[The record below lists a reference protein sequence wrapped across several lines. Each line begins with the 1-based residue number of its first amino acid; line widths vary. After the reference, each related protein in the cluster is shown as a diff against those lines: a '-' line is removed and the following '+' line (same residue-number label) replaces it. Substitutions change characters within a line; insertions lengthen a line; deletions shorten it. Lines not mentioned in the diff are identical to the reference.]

1 MLLIR
6 EKLESTHKKSKF
18 FIQQGGIFMSS
29 NKKAI
34 ITGAGSGIGQ
44 STAVR
49 LAKEGVDIAV
59 VDISEKG
66 GNETVEMVK
75 GLGANAIFIK
85 ADVSRKEEVK
95 NYVDKTLEE
104 FDRIDYFFNNA
115 GISGSG
121 QFFLN
126 TSVEEIEQIVGIN
139 LMGAL
144 YGVRY
149 VAEAML
155 KNGGGSIVNTAS
167 SAGVIGQDSV
177 VTYSATKHGIV
188 GLTKSMV
195 AEYAKDGLRVNAI
208 APGPT
213 ETPMVK
219 AFYAANPEMKENA
232 TGGIPQKRLGTP
244 EEVAELVTF
253 LLTSKAEYIN
263 GEVIRID
270 GGFTNTK

>member
-1 MLLIR
+1 MT
-6 EKLESTHKKSKF
+6 KT
-18 FIQQGGIFMSS
+18 
-29 NKKAI
+29 AI
-34 ITGAGSGIGQ
+34 ITGGGSGIGQ
-44 STAVR
+44 ATAVR
-49 LAKEGVDIAV
+49 LAKEGINIAV
-59 VDISEKG
+59 VDVSEKG
-66 GNETVEMVK
+66 GNETVELVK
-75 GLGANAIFIK
+75 GAGADAIFIK
-85 ADVSRKEEVK
+85 ADVSKAEEVK
-95 NYVDKTLEE
+95 NYVDTTVEH
-104 FDRIDYFFNNA
+104 FGSIDYFFNNA

-121 QFFLN
+121 SYYLD
-126 TSVEEIEQIVGIN
+126 SSIEEIEKIVGIN
-139 LMGAL
+139 LLGAL

-149 VAEAML
+149 VAEVML

-188 GLTKSMV
+188 GLTKSLV

-219 AFYAANPEMKENA
+219 AFYEANPAMKENA
-232 TGGIPQKRLGTP
+232 TAGIPQKRLGTS

-253 LLTSKAEYIN
+253 LLTSKVEYIN

-270 GGFTNTK
+270 GGFTNVK

>member
-1 MLLIR
+1 MR
-6 EKLESTHKKSKF
+6 KT
-18 FIQQGGIFMSS
+18 
-29 NKKAI
+29 AI
-34 ITGAGSGIGQ
+34 ITGAGSGLGQ
-44 STAVR
+44 AAAIR
-49 LAKEGVDIAV
+49 LAKEGINIAAVDIN
-59 VDISEKG
+59 EKG
-66 GNETVEMVK
+66 GRETVETAKQK
-75 GLGANAIFIK
+75 GVDALFIK
-85 ADVSRKEEVK
+85 ADVSNPEDVK
-95 NYVDKTLEE
+95 NYVEQTIEH
-104 FDRIDYFFNNA
+104 FGSINYFFYYL

-121 QFFLN
+121 SYFLD
-126 TSVEEIEQIVGIN
+126 SKIEEIQQIVNIN

-177 VTYSATKHGIV
+177 VTYSATKHGII

-219 AFYAANPEMKENA
+219 AFYEANPSMKENA
-232 TGGIPQKRLGTP
+232 TKGIPQRRLGTP

-253 LLTSKAEYIN
+253 LLTSEAQYIN

>member
-1 MLLIR
+1 M
-6 EKLESTHKKSKF
+6 
-18 FIQQGGIFMSS
+18 
-29 NKKAI
+29 NKVAI
-34 ITGAGSGIGQ
+34 ITGAASGLGQ
-44 STAVR
+44 ATAVR
-49 LAKEGVDIAV
+49 LAEEGVNIAV
-59 VDISEKG
+59 VDVNEKAG
-66 GNETVEMVK
+66 KKTVEMVK
-75 GLGANAIFIK
+75 KAGPDAIFIK
-85 ADVSRKEEVK
+85 ADVSKPEEVK
-95 NYVDKTLEE
+95 NYVDKTVEH
-104 FDRIDYFFNNA
+104 FGKIDYFFNNA

-121 QFFLN
+121 EFFLN
-126 TSVEEIEQIVGIN
+126 TKIEEIDQIVGIN
-139 LMGAL
+139 LLGAL

-149 VAEAML
+149 VAEVML

-177 VTYSATKHGIV
+177 VTYSATKHGII

-219 AFYAANPEMKENA
+219 KFYDDNPAMKENA
-232 TGGIPQKRLGTP
+232 TSGIPQKRLGTP

-253 LLTSKAEYIN
+253 LLTSKAQYIN

>member
-1 MLLIR
+1 
-6 EKLESTHKKSKF
+6 
-18 FIQQGGIFMSS
+18 MSNS
-29 NKKAI
+29 NKVAI
-34 ITGAGSGIGQ
+34 ITGGGSGLGQ
-44 STAVR
+44 STALR
-49 LAKEGVDIAV
+49 LAEEKVNIAV

-75 GLGANAIFIK
+75 KLGVEAIFIK
-85 ADVSRKEEVK
+85 ADVSKQEDVK
-95 NYVDKTLEE
+95 NYVNQTVEQFGK
-104 FDRIDYFFNNA
+104 IDYFFNNA

-121 QFFLN
+121 SYFLD
-126 TSVEEIEQIVGIN
+126 SSIEEIEQIVGIN
-139 LMGAL
+139 LLGAL

-149 VAEAML
+149 VAEVML

-188 GLTKSMV
+188 GFTKSMV
-195 AEYAKDGLRVNAI
+195 AEYGKDGLRVNAI

-219 AFYAANPEMKENA
+219 SFYEANPAMKENA
-232 TGGIPQKRLGTP
+232 TKGIPQRRLGKP

>member
-1 MLLIR
+1 M
-6 EKLESTHKKSKF
+6 SKT
-18 FIQQGGIFMSS
+18 
-29 NKKAI
+29 AI
-34 ITGAGSGIGQ
+34 ITGGGSGLGQ

-49 LAKEGVDIAV
+49 LAQEGINIAV

-75 GLGANAIFIK
+75 KLGPDAIFIK
-85 ADVSRKEEVK
+85 ADVSKADDVK
-95 NYVDKTLEE
+95 NYVDQTVEH
-104 FDRIDYFFNNA
+104 FGSIDYFFNNA

-121 QFFLN
+121 KFFLD
-126 TSVEEIEQIVGIN
+126 TDISEIESIVGIN
-139 LMGAL
+139 LLGAL
-144 YGVRY
+144 YGMRY
-149 VAEAML
+149 VAEVML

-188 GLTKSMV
+188 GMTKSMV
-195 AEYAKDGLRVNAI
+195 AEYAKDGLRVNSI

-213 ETPMVK
+213 ETPMVE
-219 AFYAANPEMKENA
+219 AFYRDNPEMKENA
-232 TGGIPQKRLGTP
+232 TSGIPQKRLGTP
-244 EEVAELVTF
+244 EEVAELVAF
-253 LLTSKAEYIN
+253 LLTSKANYIN

>member
-1 MLLIR
+1 M
-6 EKLESTHKKSKF
+6 SKV
-18 FIQQGGIFMSS
+18 
-29 NKKAI
+29 AI
-34 ITGAGSGIGQ
+34 ITGGGSGLGQ
-44 STAVR
+44 ATAVR
-49 LAKEGVDIAV
+49 MAEEGVNIVV
-59 VDISEKG
+59 VDVNEKG
-66 GNETVEMVK
+66 GNETVELVK
-75 GLGANAIFIK
+75 AKGVDAMLVK
-85 ADVSRKEEVK
+85 ADVSKPEDVK
-95 NYVDKTLEE
+95 NYVDKTVEK
-104 FDRIDYFFNNA
+104 FGTINYFFNNA

-121 QFFLN
+121 VFFLD
-126 TSVEEIEQIVGIN
+126 SSIEEIEKIVGIN
-139 LMGAL
+139 LLGAL

-149 VAEAML
+149 VAEVML

-219 AFYAANPEMKENA
+219 AFYEANPEMKANA

-244 EEVAELVTF
+244 EEVAELVAF

>member
-1 MLLIR
+1 M
-6 EKLESTHKKSKF
+6 
-18 FIQQGGIFMSS
+18 
-29 NKKAI
+29 NKVAI
-34 ITGAGSGIGQ
+34 ITGGGSGLGQ
-44 STAVR
+44 AAALR
-49 LAKEGVDIAV
+49 LAEEGVNIAV
-59 VDISEKG
+59 VDINEEG
-66 GNETVEMVK
+66 GNQTVEMVK
-75 GLGANAIFIK
+75 KAGADSIFIK
-85 ADVSRKEEVK
+85 ADVSKQEDVK
-95 NYVDKTLEE
+95 NYVDLTVEH
-104 FDRIDYFFNNA
+104 FGTIDYFFNNA

-121 QFFLN
+121 AYFLD
-126 TSVEEIEQIVGIN
+126 SSIEEMNKIVGIN

-149 VAEAML
+149 VAEVML

-177 VTYSATKHGIV
+177 VTYSATKHGII

-195 AEYAKDGLRVNAI
+195 AEYGKEGLRVNAI

-219 AFYAANPEMKENA
+219 AFYEANPEMKENA
-232 TGGIPQKRLGTP
+232 TRGIPQKRLGTP
-244 EEVAELVTF
+244 EEVAELVAF

>member
-1 MLLIR
+1 M
-6 EKLESTHKKSKF
+6 SKT
-18 FIQQGGIFMSS
+18 
-29 NKKAI
+29 AI
-34 ITGAGSGIGQ
+34 ITGGGSGLGQ
-44 STAVR
+44 ATAVR
-49 LAKEGVDIAV
+49 LAKEGVNIAV
-59 VDISEKG
+59 VDVSEKG

-75 GLGANAIFIK
+75 ELGPDAIFIK
-85 ADVSRKEEVK
+85 ADVSKAEEVK
-95 NYVDKTLEE
+95 KYVDQTVEH
-104 FDRIDYFFNNA
+104 FGSIDYFFNNA

-121 QFFLN
+121 KFFLD
-126 TSVEEIEQIVGIN
+126 TDISEIEQIVGIN

-144 YGVRY
+144 YGVRF
-149 VAEAML
+149 VAEVML

-219 AFYAANPEMKENA
+219 AFYEANPEMKANA
-232 TGGIPQKRLGTP
+232 TGGIPQRRLGTAD
-244 EEVAELVTF
+244 EVAELVTF

>member
-1 MLLIR
+1 M
-6 EKLESTHKKSKF
+6 SKV
-18 FIQQGGIFMSS
+18 
-29 NKKAI
+29 AI
-34 ITGAGSGIGQ
+34 ITGGGSGLGQ
-44 STAVR
+44 ATAVR
-49 LAKEGVDIAV
+49 LAQEGINIVV
-59 VDISEKG
+59 VDVSEKG
-66 GNETVEMVK
+66 GNETVVMVK
-75 GLGANAIFIK
+75 EIGVDSIFVK
-85 ADVSRKEEVK
+85 ADVSKPEDVK
-95 NYVDKTLEE
+95 NYVDQTVSH
-104 FDRIDYFFNNA
+104 FGTIDYFFNNA

-121 QFFLN
+121 KFFLD
-126 TSVEEIEQIVGIN
+126 TTLEEINQIVGIN
-139 LMGAL
+139 LLGAL

-149 VAEAML
+149 VAEVML

-188 GLTKSMV
+188 GVTKSMV

-219 AFYAANPEMKENA
+219 TFYEANPEMKKNA

>member
-1 MLLIR
+1 MT
-6 EKLESTHKKSKF
+6 KV
-18 FIQQGGIFMSS
+18 
-29 NKKAI
+29 AI
-34 ITGAGSGIGQ
+34 ITGGGSGLGQ
-44 STAVR
+44 ATAIR
-49 LAKEGVDIAV
+49 MAQEGINIAV
-59 VDISEKG
+59 VDVSEKG
-66 GNETVEMVK
+66 GIETVEKVK
-75 GLGANAIFIK
+75 ALGVDAIFIK
-85 ADVSRKEEVK
+85 ADVSKAEEVK
-95 NYVDKTLEE
+95 NYVDTTMEK
-104 FDRIDYFFNNA
+104 FGSIDYFFNNA
-115 GISGSG
+115 GIAGSG
-121 QFFLN
+121 KFYLD
-126 TSVEEIEQIVGIN
+126 TTIEEINQIVGIN
-139 LMGAL
+139 LLGAL

-149 VAEAML
+149 VAEVML

-188 GLTKSMV
+188 GLTRSMV

-219 AFYAANPEMKENA
+219 AFYEANPEMKENA
-232 TGGIPQKRLGTP
+232 ASGIPQKRLGTS

-270 GGFTNTK
+270 GGFTSTK

>member
-1 MLLIR
+1 MAN
-6 EKLESTHKKSKF
+6 
-18 FIQQGGIFMSS
+18 G
-29 NKKAI
+29 NKVAV
-34 ITGAGSGIGQ
+34 ITGGGSGLGQ
-44 STAVR
+44 ATAVR
-49 LAKEGVDIAV
+49 LAEEKVNIAV

-66 GNETVEMVK
+66 GNETVEMVRK
-75 GLGANAIFIK
+75 LGVEAIFIK
-85 ADVSRKEEVK
+85 ADVSKQADVK
-95 NYVDKTLEE
+95 NYVDQTVEQFGK
-104 FDRIDYFFNNA
+104 IDYFFNNA

-121 QFFLN
+121 SYFLD
-126 TSVEEIEQIVGIN
+126 SSIEEIEQIVGIN
-139 LMGAL
+139 LLGAL

-149 VAEAML
+149 VAGVML

-177 VTYSATKHGIV
+177 VTYSATKHGII

-195 AEYAKDGLRVNAI
+195 AEYGKDGLRVNAI

-219 AFYAANPEMKENA
+219 AFYEANPAMKENA
-232 TGGIPQKRLGTP
+232 TKGIPQRRLGKP

>member
-1 MLLIR
+1 M
-6 EKLESTHKKSKF
+6 SKV
-18 FIQQGGIFMSS
+18 
-29 NKKAI
+29 AI
-34 ITGAGSGIGQ
+34 ITGAGSGLGQ
-44 STAVR
+44 AVAIR
-49 LAKEGVDIAV
+49 LAKEKINIVAVDIN
-59 VDISEKG
+59 EEG
-66 GNETVEMVK
+66 GQDTVEMVK
-75 GLGANAIFIK
+75 QSGMDAMFIK
-85 ADVSRKEEVK
+85 ADVSKAEDVK
-95 NYVDKTLEE
+95 NYVDQTVER
-104 FDRIDYFFNNA
+104 FGTIDYSFNNA

-121 QFFLN
+121 SYFLD
-126 TSVEEIEQIVGIN
+126 TQIEEIQQIVNIN

-149 VAEAML
+149 VAEVML
-155 KNGGGSIVNTAS
+155 KNGAGSIVNTAS

-177 VTYSATKHGIV
+177 VTYSATKHGII

-195 AEYAKDGLRVNAI
+195 AEYAKDGLRINAI

-219 AFYAANPEMKENA
+219 AFYEANPSMKENA
-232 TGGIPQKRLGTP
+232 TKGIPQKRLGTP

-253 LLTSKAEYIN
+253 LLTSKAQYIN

>member
-1 MLLIR
+1 M
-6 EKLESTHKKSKF
+6 SKV
-18 FIQQGGIFMSS
+18 
-29 NKKAI
+29 AI
-34 ITGAGSGIGQ
+34 ITGAGSGLGQ
-44 STAVR
+44 ATAVR
-49 LAKEGVDIAV
+49 LAQEGVDIVV
-59 VDISEKG
+59 VDVSEKG

-75 GLGANAIFIK
+75 KLGVDSIFIK
-85 ADVSRKEEVK
+85 ADVSKHEEVK
-95 NYVDKTLEE
+95 NYVDKTVER
-104 FDRIDYFFNNA
+104 FGKIDYFFNNA

-121 QFFLN
+121 SFFLD
-126 TSVEEIEQIVGIN
+126 SSIDEIDKIVGIN

-149 VAEAML
+149 VAEIML

-219 AFYAANPEMKENA
+219 AFYEANPEMKANA
-232 TGGIPQKRLGTP
+232 TSGIPQKRLGTP

-253 LLTSKAEYIN
+253 LLTSKAQYIN

>member
-1 MLLIR
+1 
-6 EKLESTHKKSKF
+6 
-18 FIQQGGIFMSS
+18 MSGA
-29 NKKAI
+29 AI
-34 ITGAGSGIGQ
+34 ITGGGSGLGQ
-44 STAVR
+44 ATALR
-49 LAKEGVDIAV
+49 LAKDGINIAIVDV
-59 VDISEKG
+59 NEKG

-75 GLGANAIFIK
+75 ELGPDAFFIK
-85 ADVSRKEEVK
+85 ADVSKSEDVK
-95 NYVDKTLEE
+95 NYVDQTLAHFGSIE
-104 FDRIDYFFNNA
+104 YFFNNA

-121 QFFLN
+121 KYFME
-126 TSVEEIEQIVGIN
+126 TEIKEIEQIVGIN

-219 AFYAANPEMKENA
+219 AFYEANPEMKANA
-232 TGGIPQKRLGTP
+232 TAGIPQKRLGTA
-244 EEVAELVTF
+244 EEVAELVAF
-253 LLTSKAEYIN
+253 LLTSKARYIN
-263 GEVIRID
+263 GEVISID
-270 GGFTNTK
+270 GGFTNVK

>member
-1 MLLIR
+1 MR
-6 EKLESTHKKSKF
+6 KT
-18 FIQQGGIFMSS
+18 
-29 NKKAI
+29 AI
-34 ITGAGSGIGQ
+34 ITGAGSGLGQ
-44 STAVR
+44 AAAIR
-49 LAKEGVDIAV
+49 LAKEGIIIAAIDIN
-59 VDISEKG
+59 EKG
-66 GNETVEMVK
+66 GHETVETAKQNGVDA
-75 GLGANAIFIK
+75 LFIK
-85 ADVSRKEEVK
+85 ADVSNPEDVK
-95 NYVDKTLEE
+95 CYVEQTIEH
-104 FDRIDYFFNNA
+104 FGSIDYFFNNA

-121 QFFLN
+121 SYFLN
-126 TSVEEIEQIVGIN
+126 SKIEEIQQIVNIN

-177 VTYSATKHGIV
+177 VTYSATKHGII

-219 AFYAANPEMKENA
+219 AFYEANPSMKENA
-232 TGGIPQKRLGTP
+232 TKGIPQRRLGTP

-253 LLTSKAEYIN
+253 LLTSEAQYIN

>member
-1 MLLIR
+1 M
-6 EKLESTHKKSKF
+6 SKVA
-18 FIQQGGIFMSS
+18 IVTGG
-29 NKKAI
+29 
-34 ITGAGSGIGQ
+34 GSGLGQ
-44 STAVR
+44 ATAVR
-49 LAKEGVDIAV
+49 LAEEKVNIVV

-75 GLGANAIFIK
+75 KLGVDSIFVK
-85 ADVSRKEEVK
+85 ADVSKPEDVK
-95 NYVDKTLEE
+95 NYVEKTVEK
-104 FDRIDYFFNNA
+104 FGKIDYFFNNA

-121 QFFLN
+121 KFYLE
-126 TSVEEIEQIVGIN
+126 TSIEEISQIVGIN

-144 YGVRY
+144 YGIRY
-149 VAEAML
+149 VAENML

-188 GLTKSMV
+188 GLTKSLV

-219 AFYAANPEMKENA
+219 EFYAANPEMKENA

-253 LLTSKAEYIN
+253 LLTSKAQYIN

>member
-1 MLLIR
+1 M
-6 EKLESTHKKSKF
+6 
-18 FIQQGGIFMSS
+18 
-29 NKKAI
+29 NKVAI
-34 ITGAGSGIGQ
+34 ITGAGSGLGQ
-44 STAVR
+44 ATAVR
-49 LAKEGVDIAV
+49 MAKEGVNIAV
-59 VDISEKG
+59 VDVNEEG
-66 GNETVEMVK
+66 GNETVELAKKSGVD
-75 GLGANAIFIK
+75 AIFIK
-85 ADVSRKEEVK
+85 ADVSKAEEVK
-95 NYVDKTLEE
+95 NYVDKSVKH
-104 FDRIDYFFNNA
+104 FGSIDYFFNNA

-121 QFFLN
+121 AYFLETN
-126 TSVEEIEQIVGIN
+126 VEEIEKIVGIN
-139 LMGAL
+139 LLGAL

-149 VAEAML
+149 VAEFMVN
-155 KNGGGSIVNTAS
+155 NGGGSIVNTSS

-219 AFYAANPEMKENA
+219 TFYENNPAMKENA
-232 TGGIPQKRLGTP
+232 EAGIPQKRLGTP

-270 GGFTNTK
+270 GGFTSTK

>member
-1 MLLIR
+1 M
-6 EKLESTHKKSKF
+6 SKV
-18 FIQQGGIFMSS
+18 
-29 NKKAI
+29 AV
-34 ITGAGSGIGQ
+34 ITGAGSGLGQ
-44 STAVR
+44 AAALR
-49 LAKEGVDIAV
+49 LADEGVNIVA
-59 VDISEKG
+59 VDINEEG
-66 GNETVEMVK
+66 GNETVDLAKKAGVDA
-75 GLGANAIFIK
+75 LFIK
-85 ADVSRKEEVK
+85 ADVAKAEEVK
-95 NYVDKTLEE
+95 NYVDKTVEA
-104 FDRIDYFFNNA
+104 FGSIDYFFNNA

-121 QFFLN
+121 EYYLN
-126 TSVEEIEQIVGIN
+126 TKVEEIEKIVDIN

-149 VAEAML
+149 VADVMI

-177 VTYSATKHGIV
+177 VTYSATKHGII
-188 GLTKSMV
+188 GLTKSIV
-195 AEYAKDGLRVNAI
+195 AEYAKDGLRANAI

-219 AFYAANPEMKENA
+219 DFYDANPKMKENA
-232 TGGIPQKRLGTP
+232 EAGIPQKRLGTP

-253 LLTSKAEYIN
+253 LLTSKAQYIN

>member
-1 MLLIR
+1 M
-6 EKLESTHKKSKF
+6 SKV
-18 FIQQGGIFMSS
+18 
-29 NKKAI
+29 AI
-34 ITGAGSGIGQ
+34 ITGAGSGLGQ
-44 STAVR
+44 ATAVR
-49 LAKEGVDIAV
+49 LAEEGVNIVAV
-59 VDISEKG
+59 DVSEKG
-66 GNETVEMVK
+66 GNETVELVK
-75 GLGANAIFIK
+75 KLGVESIFIK
-85 ADVSRKEEVK
+85 ADVSKATEVK
-95 NYVDKTLEE
+95 KYVDETVERFGK
-104 FDRIDYFFNNA
+104 IDYFFNNA

-121 QFFLN
+121 KFYLD
-126 TSVEEIEQIVGIN
+126 TTIEEIEQIVGIN

-149 VAEAML
+149 VAEVML

-177 VTYSATKHGIV
+177 VTYSATKHAIV
-188 GLTKSMV
+188 GITKSMV

-219 AFYAANPEMKENA
+219 AFYEANPEMKANA

-253 LLTSKAEYIN
+253 LLASKAQYIN

>member
-1 MLLIR
+1 M
-6 EKLESTHKKSKF
+6 SKT
-18 FIQQGGIFMSS
+18 
-29 NKKAI
+29 AI
-34 ITGAGSGIGQ
+34 ITGGGSGLGQ

-49 LAKEGVDIAV
+49 LAQEGINIAV

-75 GLGANAIFIK
+75 KLGPDAIFIK
-85 ADVSRKEEVK
+85 ADVSKADDVK
-95 NYVDKTLEE
+95 KYVDQTVEH
-104 FDRIDYFFNNA
+104 FGSIDYFFNNA

-121 QFFLN
+121 KFFLD
-126 TSVEEIEQIVGIN
+126 TDISEIESIVGIN
-139 LMGAL
+139 LLGAL
-144 YGVRY
+144 YGMRY
-149 VAEAML
+149 VAEVML

-188 GLTKSMV
+188 GMTKSMV
-195 AEYAKDGLRVNAI
+195 AEYAKDGLRVNSI

-213 ETPMVK
+213 ETPMVE
-219 AFYAANPEMKENA
+219 AFYRDNPEMKENA
-232 TGGIPQKRLGTP
+232 TSGIPQKRLGTP
-244 EEVAELVTF
+244 EEVAELVAF
-253 LLTSKAEYIN
+253 LLTSKANYIN

>member
-1 MLLIR
+1 MD
-6 EKLESTHKKSKF
+6 
-18 FIQQGGIFMSS
+18 
-29 NKKAI
+29 NKNKTAI
-34 ITGAGSGIGQ
+34 ITGAGSGLGQ
-44 STAVR
+44 ATAVR
-49 LAKEGVDIAV
+49 LAKEGINIAV
-59 VDISEKG
+59 VDLNEKG
-66 GNETVEMVK
+66 GHETVEMAK
-75 GLGANAIFIK
+75 KAGTDSIFIRV
-85 ADVSRKEEVK
+85 DVSKAEDVK
-95 NYVDKTLEE
+95 NYVDQTLER
-104 FDRIDYFFNNA
+104 FGTIDYFFNNA

-121 QFFLN
+121 AFFLD
-126 TSVEEIEQIVGIN
+126 TKIEEIDKIVGIN

-149 VAEAML
+149 VAEAMV
-155 KNGGGSIVNTAS
+155 KQGGGSIVNTAS

-177 VTYSATKHGIV
+177 VAYSATKHGIV
-188 GLTKSMV
+188 GMTKSLV

-219 AFYAANPEMKENA
+219 AFYEANPAMKENA
-232 TGGIPQKRLGTP
+232 TKGIPQQRLGTP